1 MMSIKKHRMLKL
13 VLIYI
18 FITIITIA
26 LISPF
31 LWMLSTS
38 LKGKTEIF
46 SETPSWIPK
55 KITFENYKSIWT
67 EYSLPIYFKNSV
79 IVAIGTT
86 MISLLISIFL
96 AYGVSRFKFVGR
108 NAITSTLLLT
118 QMFPPVLLIIPIFM
132 LFIDLRLIDTYSALI
147 ITYCTFAI
155 PFATLMLKSYF
166 DGLPESLEEAALIDG
181 CTPVSALFRIV
192 VPLAIPGIVAVGLFS
207 FILSWQEFMFALT
220 LTRTTNMRTIPVGL
234 NMLIGF
240 REVLWGPLMAGSVIV
255 TLPVVI
261 LFLYFQAY
269 LVSGMTM
276 GAVKG

>member
-1 MMSIKKHRMLKL
+1 MSIKKHRVLKL

-18 FITIITIA
+18 FITIITMA
-26 LISPF
+26 LIFPF

-67 EYSLPIYFKNSV
+67 EYPFPIYFKNSV

-86 MISLLISIFL
+86 MVSLLISIFL
-96 AYGVSRFKFVGR
+96 AYGVSRFKFAGR
-108 NAITSTLLLT
+108 NTITSTLLLT

-132 LFIDLRLIDTYSALI
+132 LFIDLKLIDTYPALI

-155 PFATLMLKSYF
+155 PFSTLMLKSYF

-192 VPLAIPGIVAVGLFS
+192 VPLAAPGIVAVGLFS

-220 LTRTTNMRTIPVGL
+220 LTRTTSMRTIPVGI

-261 LFLYFQAY
+261 LFLYFQTY